1 MYGWGVPEVWRQCYS
16 LSMNSGKIVA
26 DRRMDGN
33 QGSTRCPRRLKKVE
47 VCLFS
52 EFISWWNNAIRLPLA
67 GSTFW
72 QNHSEKSPLIS
83 SLAIPGYRGWIWIV
97 QDCCFPSVE
106 GALDTLTST
115 EKLCWRRLR
124 AWRMFFLGELEN
136 IGKFLYSSAH
146 PPQRERWNFIRF
158 YQIMLNLCEN
168 FGQKWAKY

>member
-1 MYGWGVPEVWRQCYS
+1 MTTRAHVVLKWRRK
-16 LSMNSGKIVA
+16 KI
-26 DRRMDGN
+26 
-33 QGSTRCPRRLKKVE
+33 E

-83 SLAIPGYRGWIWIV
+83 SLAIPGHRGWIWIV

-124 AWRMFFLGELEN
+124 AWRMFFLGELGEYWE
-136 IGKFLYSSAH
+136 ISPLSSAH
-146 PPQRERWNFIRF
+146 PSHRERQNFIRF
-158 YQIMLNLCEN
+158 YQIMLKLCMN
-168 FGQKWAKY
+168 SGQKRAQY

>member
-1 MYGWGVPEVWRQCYS
+1 MVWGVPEVWWQCYS

-26 DRRMDGN
+26 DGTGRVEIE
-33 QGSTRCPRRLKKVE
+33 GSTRGPRGPKKVE

-67 GSTFW
+67 GSIFW

-83 SLAIPGYRGWIWIV
+83 FLAIPGHRGWIWIV

-115 EKLCWRRLR
+115 EKWRWRRLG
-124 AWRMFFLGELEN
+124 AWRMFFLGELGEYWE
-136 IGKFLYSSAH
+136 ISPLQRTSASERASKFY
-146 PPQRERWNFIRF
+146 
-158 YQIMLNLCEN
+158 
-168 FGQKWAKY
+168 

>member
-1 MYGWGVPEVWRQCYS
+1 MTTRAHAVLKWR
-16 LSMNSGKIVA
+16 
-26 DRRMDGN
+26 R
-33 QGSTRCPRRLKKVE
+33 KKVE

-83 SLAIPGYRGWIWIV
+83 SLAIPGHRGWIWIV

-115 EKLCWRRLR
+115 EKFCWRRLG
-124 AWRMFFLGELEN
+124 AWRMFFLGELGEYWE
-136 IGKFLYSSAH
+136 ISPLQRTSASERASKFYLILSDYVESMREFWSKMSKILAARFLSVNTSLKATLQLRLTLYMMMKH
-146 PPQRERWNFIRF
+146 
-158 YQIMLNLCEN
+158 
-168 FGQKWAKY
+168 